1 MKKNKVKNYKWLVA
15 LFIVALIVILMVLI
29 GFSKDSKINTT
40 LNLTEKK
47 WIENNKKRVI
57 NVSIA
62 NDIPVFSNEGKGIF
76 FDYINELETKTGL
89 TFNLIS
95 YDPNSTLKQNDLY
108 FEVVKQGNYSNV
120 KENDMLFYNDYYVL
134 VGKKEEKINEPS
146 DVINKKIGVL
156 NDDLSNVS
164 YFVTSEN
171 GVNYSPYKT
180 ADEIKN
186 ALTNGDVDYIA
197 VPKTRYLNFIL
208 SNNYHIVYNIT
219 EMKEAYVL
227 KTSSSVDRNLTS
239 IVNKNYIDYK
249 TNLLDEKY
257 NESFFNL
264 LLSENN
270 ISEKQKADFLGKE
283 YVFGYLENEPYTN
296 VINNRLIGLDSTFI
310 NLFNSVTGASFDI
323 KKYRSVEDLTKGL
336 NEGRVDIAPNYYNY
350 QGLSGDYVT
359 TISPYDEQY
368 VVLVGKERTDIVVN
382 SVKSLKGKEVISVN
396 STLSKFLETK
406 GNAKVKTYD
415 NISTLISKMNKE
427 DIIVLDKNI
436 YEMYKDSNL
445 SDYRVIYNDKE
456 NLQYGYILRKANEN
470 NTFVDLITTYMEISN
485 YKQIHNIAWKDY
497 SADSKEV
504 SHIYIYLFVILLV
517 LLILWAIFRRKI
529 KIKRK
534 NKREET
540 IRYIDPLTSL
550 KNRNYLNKNFASWEN
565 NSIYPQA
572 IIVINLNNLRHVN
585 DVYGHEEGDK
595 LIKLAANVLIRN
607 QLDQSDIIRTDGNEY
622 LIYMVGYEKNKVVTY
637 MRKLYKEL
645 GELPYGYGATLGYSM
660 IEDDIKSIDDAIN
673 EAVLEIRAN
682 KEMNNNRNK

>member
-29 GFSKDSKINTT
+29 GFSKDSKVNTT

-76 FDYINELETKTGL
+76 FDYISELENKTGL

>member
-1 MKKNKVKNYKWLVA
+1 
-15 LFIVALIVILMVLI
+15 
-29 GFSKDSKINTT
+29 
-40 LNLTEKK
+40 
-47 WIENNKKRVI
+47 
-57 NVSIA
+57 
-62 NDIPVFSNEGKGIF
+62 
-76 FDYINELETKTGL
+76 
-89 TFNLIS
+89 
-95 YDPNSTLKQNDLY
+95 
-108 FEVVKQGNYSNV
+108 
-120 KENDMLFYNDYYVL
+120 
-134 VGKKEEKINEPS
+134 
-146 DVINKKIGVL
+146 
-156 NDDLSNVS
+156 
-164 YFVTSEN
+164 
-171 GVNYSPYKT
+171 
-180 ADEIKN
+180 
-186 ALTNGDVDYIA
+186 
-197 VPKTRYLNFIL
+197 
-208 SNNYHIVYNIT
+208 
-219 EMKEAYVL
+219 
-227 KTSSSVDRNLTS
+227 
-239 IVNKNYIDYK
+239 
-249 TNLLDEKY
+249 
-257 NESFFNL
+257 
-264 LLSENN
+264 
-270 ISEKQKADFLGKE
+270 
-283 YVFGYLENEPYTN
+283 
-296 VINNRLIGLDSTFI
+296 
-310 NLFNSVTGASFDI
+310 
-323 KKYRSVEDLTKGL
+323 
-336 NEGRVDIAPNYYNY
+336 
-350 QGLSGDYVT
+350 
-359 TISPYDEQY
+359 
-368 VVLVGKERTDIVVN
+368 
-382 SVKSLKGKEVISVN
+382 
-396 STLSKFLETK
+396 
-406 GNAKVKTYD
+406 
-415 NISTLISKMNKE
+415 MNKE